1 MKISVRNHSITYC
14 LVLTLLEL
22 VKNEIMY
29 NNRFAHAVGPLAEAI
44 RNISRK
50 FSFSELYEIASLSN
64 VLKCNIRSV
73 YPNIDYR
80 LYLNIM
86 NSTFHY
92 DGSNTSSD
100 MICIFWTHT
109 LNETYA
115 RKNNQGNWSPNH
127 FVPLILSSNI
137 SYSNSVSF
145 I

>member
-1 MKISVRNHSITYC
+1 
-14 LVLTLLEL
+14 
-22 VKNEIMY
+22 MY
-29 NNRFAHAVGPLAEAI
+29 NNRFANAVGSLDGVI

-50 FSFSELYEIASLSN
+50 FSFSELYEIVGLCN

-73 YPNIDYR
+73 YPNIDYGP
-80 LYLNIM
+80 YLNIM

-100 MICIFWTHT
+100 TIYIFWTHT

-115 RKNNQGNWSPNH
+115 RKNNQGYWSPNH
-127 FVPLILSSNI
+127 FVPLVFSSNI

-145 I
+145 ILTEIC